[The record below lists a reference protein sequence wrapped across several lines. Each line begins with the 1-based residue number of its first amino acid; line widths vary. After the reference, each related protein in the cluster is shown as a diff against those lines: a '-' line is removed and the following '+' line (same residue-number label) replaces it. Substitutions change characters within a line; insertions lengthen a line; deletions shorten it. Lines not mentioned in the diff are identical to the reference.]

1 MKAPAN
7 ALKTSAYT
15 TWMGDDG
22 IARTIVKGNMEIG
35 IKEALENT
43 KAVSSLAEGNKFPL
57 LVDSRNIQYITK
69 EARDHFSMRNRE
81 SVVNAMA
88 ILIQSPLSRI
98 IGNFFMG
105 LNKPRVPARLFT
117 EEEEAL
123 LWLKKY
129 V

>member
-1 MKAPAN
+1 MKTPGK
-7 ALKTSAYT
+7 ALKTPAYT

-22 IARTIVKGNMEIG
+22 IARTIVKEGLEIG

-43 KAVSSLAEGNKFPL
+43 TAVSSLFKGKNFPL
-57 LVDSRNIQYITK
+57 LVDSRDIKYITK

-81 SVVNAMA
+81 SVVNALA
-88 ILIQSPLSRI
+88 ILIHSPLSRI

-117 EEEEAL
+117 SEEEAL

>member
-15 TWMGDDG
+15 TWMGVDG
-22 IARTIVKGNMEIG
+22 IGRTIVKGHMDIG

-43 KAVSSLAEGNKFPL
+43 AAVSSLFKEKKFPL
-57 LVDSRNIQYITK
+57 LIDSRDIKYINK

-117 EEEEAL
+117 SEDEAL
-123 LWLKKY
+123 QWLKKH